1 MISEHSGPGCACLH
15 AGLHQPCPV
24 VCSVT
29 VDVLTSNLV
38 WRGSEMGRPQEIK
51 VVTYLQCR

>member
-1 MISEHSGPGCACLH
+1 MISEHSGPGCASLH
-15 AGLHQPCPV
+15 ARLHQPCPV

-29 VDVLTSNLV
+29 VDVLASDLV